1 MLSICGN
8 GEVIKPLIIFE
19 KSFPLVGDGKS
30 VHIPQWILHCKT
42 NKGPIEKDVFSQ
54 WFESSVISHKKLVNP
69 NDFSWLILDNHGSRF
84 SVDANEICAENKIK
98 MLCYPIQL
106 THILQDPGIVLN
118 KTISSIVD
126 KMIHNK
132 PVISGNSDASRIAF
146 MAIIDHAL
154 KTICTNE
161 NVLKVFSATGLIP

>member
-1 MLSICGN
+1 
-8 GEVIKPLIIFE
+8 
-19 KSFPLVGDGKS
+19 
-30 VHIPQWILHCKT
+30 
-42 NKGPIEKDVFSQ
+42 
-54 WFESSVISHKKLVNP
+54 
-69 NDFSWLILDNHGSRF
+69 
-84 SVDANEICAENKIK
+84 